1 MRLRILHTTTYH
13 FDQPVPYGLQQLRLI
28 PKSRTGQAVVSWDM
42 QIEGGTRQTEFND
55 HHQNRVTLISFDPQ
69 ATSIVVH
76 CEGEVETADL
86 HGVVGK
92 HAGFAPLWFF
102 RRSTEL
108 TRAGQNV
115 RRLAKGL
122 REEEEAD
129 IPRLHALSARILA
142 EVPWETGTTHA
153 ATTAEEAV
161 DHGRG
166 VCQDHAH
173 IFVAAA
179 RSMGYPARYVSG
191 YLMMEDRIHQDAS
204 HAWAEAH
211 VDGVGWV
218 GFDISNGI
226 SPDARYVRV
235 ATGLD
240 YREAAP
246 VSGLRFGQ
254 GGEALSID
262 IQVQQ
267 Q

>member
-1 MRLRILHTTTYH
+1 MRLKILHTTTYH
-13 FDQPVPYGLQQLRLI
+13 FERPVAYGLQQLRLI

-42 QIEGGTRQTEFND
+42 EVEGGRQQTEFND
-55 HHQNRVTLISFDPQ
+55 HHQNRVTLISFDPD

-76 CEGEVETADL
+76 CAGEVETADL
-86 HGVVGK
+86 HGVIGK
-92 HAGFAPLWFF
+92 HAGHTPLWFF
-102 RRSTEL
+102 RRSTDL
-108 TRAGQNV
+108 TRAGPNV
-115 RRLAKGL
+115 RRLTRGL
-122 REEEEAD
+122 REEHEEE
-129 IPRLHALSARILA
+129 IPRLHALSARILE
-142 EVPWETGTTHA
+142 EVPWEVGVTHA
-153 ATTAEEAV
+153 ATSAEEAV
-161 DHGRG
+161 EHGRG

-179 RSMGYPARYVSG
+179 RAMGHPARYVSG
-191 YLMMEDRIHQDAS
+191 YLMMEDRVHQDAS

-211 VDGVGWV
+211 VEGFGWV

-246 VSGLRFGQ
+246 ISGLRYGA